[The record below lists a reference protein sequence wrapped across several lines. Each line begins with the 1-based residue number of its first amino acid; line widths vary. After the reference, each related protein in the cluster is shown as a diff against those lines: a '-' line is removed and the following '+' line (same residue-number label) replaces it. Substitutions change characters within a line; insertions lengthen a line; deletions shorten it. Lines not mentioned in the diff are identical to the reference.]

1 MKRIVAL
8 ALVAVL
14 MVACGATPK
23 IKVNGE
29 TAKVGGWTLR
39 AVPNHGRDDVLVQL
53 EMDKGAHDGREL
65 CGLSRRQSPRNENQA
80 WRALF

>member
-29 TAKVGGWTLR
+29 TAKV
-39 AVPNHGRDDVLVQL
+39 VFI
-53 EMDKGAHDGREL
+53 KL
-65 CGLSRRQSPRNENQA
+65 CQKYISTRLSD
-80 WRALF
+80 